1 MVSSGVAVA
10 FGAMFYAVSV
20 MLTDEAAGA
29 EFSTT
34 TISIAYGGLTLVGGG
49 LAYFIGRR
57 ADRLGAI
64 IDDLLNL
71 SRLEQQAA
79 QREVQCSPA
88 MFPVGA
94 LHDNGFI
101 GDYALKASA
110 FLDRFCHRP
119 FLGLCSA

>member
-1 MVSSGVAVA
+1 MVLGSEVLEQGCNSIEIGVA
-10 FGAMFYAVSV
+10 G
-20 MLTDEAAGA
+20 
-29 EFSTT
+29 
-34 TISIAYGGLTLVGGG
+34 
-49 LAYFIGRR
+49 
-57 ADRLGAI
+57 
-64 IDDLLNL
+64 
-71 SRLEQQAA
+71 LEQQAA